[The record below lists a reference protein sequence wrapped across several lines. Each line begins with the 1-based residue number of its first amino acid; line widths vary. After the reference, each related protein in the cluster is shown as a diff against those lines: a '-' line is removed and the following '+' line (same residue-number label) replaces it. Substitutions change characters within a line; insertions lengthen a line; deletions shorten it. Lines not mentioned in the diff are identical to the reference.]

1 MKNYN
6 YFILYLCLF
15 LLTAAMPPVV
25 NESDADS
32 GTLTLAADSLHN
44 IGHASMKIKTADG
57 KVIYIDPFQPGNYSD
72 SADIVLVTHG
82 HSDHNQQN
90 LVKKKTTATTITHV
104 QSNIGGVYQVF
115 NIDGIKIYS
124 VPAYNA
130 NHNINSCVG
139 YVIEFNGIRL
149 YHAGDTGNIP
159 EMANLADSNI
169 TYALFPIDSI
179 YTMSPAAATLAAEMV
194 QADYS
199 IPMHTK
205 PPPDNYDE
213 DKVSR
218 FVPANRLL
226 VRNGET
232 IALYS
237 PSTGTDDLN
246 ELPSDFKLF
255 QSYPNPFNP
264 STTISYSIPSASYVS
279 LKVYDVNG
287 REVETLFE
295 GNSPAGNYVKEW
307 TAKNF
312 SSGVYFYRL
321 QSGGFSDTKKFVLV
335 K

>member
-1 MKNYN
+1 
-6 YFILYLCLF
+6 
-15 LLTAAMPPVV
+15 
-25 NESDADS
+25 
-32 GTLTLAADSLHN
+32 
-44 IGHASMKIKTADG
+44 MKIKTADG

-72 SADIVLVTHG
+72 SADIVLVTHA

-90 LVKKKTTATTITHV
+90 LVKKKSTATTITHV
-104 QSNIGGVYQVF
+104 QSNLGGVYQTF

-139 YVIEFNGIRL
+139 YVIEFNGIKL

-179 YTMSPAAATLAAEMV
+179 YTMSPAAATLAAGLV

-199 IPMHTK
+199 IPMHTE

-218 FVPANRLL
+218 FVPTNRLL
-226 VRNGET
+226 VRHGET
-232 IALYS
+232 IALFSS
-237 PSTGTDDLN
+237 PTGIDDLS
-246 ELPSDFKLF
+246 EPPSGFKLY

-264 STTISYSIPSASYVS
+264 VTTIKYSIQTTQASPPHLRKEGIEGRFVT

-287 REVETLFE
+287 NEVATLVDE
-295 GNSPAGNYVKEW
+295 YKPAGSYEV
-307 TAKNF
+307 TFDAKNL
-312 SSGVYFYRL
+312 SSGIYYYRL
-321 QSGGFSDTKKFVLV
+321 INGSFSETRKMIHLK
-335 K
+335 